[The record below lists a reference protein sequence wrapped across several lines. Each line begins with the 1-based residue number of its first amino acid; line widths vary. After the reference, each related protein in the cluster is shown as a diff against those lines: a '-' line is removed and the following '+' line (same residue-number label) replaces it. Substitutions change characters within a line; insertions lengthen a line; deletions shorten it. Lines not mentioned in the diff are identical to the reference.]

1 MIENVNLRKLNHLK
15 NFFPIKSQIQK
26 ILQEHFT
33 NFQGTDNLI
42 SILNMLLKKIKK
54 NKKEKALPNLRFL

>member
-1 MIENVNLRKLNHLK
+1 MIENVNLRKLNHFK
-15 NFFPIKSQIQK
+15 NFFLIKSQIQK
-26 ILQEHFT
+26 ILQVHFT

-54 NKKEKALPNLRFL
+54 NKKEKILPNLRFL